1 MNSLPMYPAI
11 LTDIVG
17 SAIIIVLSCIALRYA
32 YLLTR
37 RNPENFLWGFLF
49 YISMTLF
56 AFAMSRAVGHIL
68 KQVLLLQGNR
78 ELWKTVS
85 PYSGGVNT
93 LLMCSLAAVIIFYH
107 KGVEGF
113 QAISKKARSLKRA
126 YKRLAVVADET
137 RDMNL
142 RLEEMVEERTQE
154 LAQSEQK
161 FRHFFSNSMDMVYFS
176 DKDRH
181 LVDINEAGLAM
192 LGYSVEDAPLL
203 TLDDIFHSDDKL
215 NEYVESIFNKGFI
228 QDFEV
233 EFEKKDG
240 SIVYVLLS
248 ASANRDEDGEF
259 VGCEGLVKD
268 MTRIKTMTTQLIS
281 SEKMASV
288 GQMAAGVA
296 HEINTPLG
304 IVLGYS
310 QLMMDD
316 FEEDDDTYQSLLV
329 IERQSKACRK
339 IVADLLK
346 FSRQSESVKEAISV
360 NELLT
365 DVAAVTEHNLNL
377 DHIDIHMDLEDKL
390 PALTGDAEKLRQVV
404 VNLVNNAHHAME
416 EQGQG
421 ELFFSSHYDSTTQEI
436 VTEIRDTGHGIPDHV
451 KDKIFDP
458 FFTTKSV
465 GKGTGLGMSV
475 SYGIVKD
482 HGGRIEMDTKVAGAP
497 GIGEN
502 HGTTFRIFL
511 PVPKEELES
520 IT

>member
-1 MNSLPMYPAI
+1 MNSLPLYPAI
-11 LTDIVG
+11 LTDILG
-17 SAIIIVLSCIALRYA
+17 ATIIIVLSFIALRYA

-37 RNPENFLWGFLF
+37 RNPDNFLWGFLF
-49 YISMTLF
+49 YHCMTLV
-56 AFAMSRAVGHIL
+56 AFSLSRAVGHIV

-78 ELWKTVS
+78 ELWEILS

-113 QAISKKARSLKRA
+113 LAISRKAKSLKQA
-126 YKRLAVVADET
+126 YKRLALVADET
-137 RDMNL
+137 HDMNL

-154 LAQSEQK
+154 LAHSEKK

-176 DKDRH
+176 DTDKR
-181 LVDINEAGLAM
+181 LVDINEAGLVM
-192 LGYSVEDAPLL
+192 LGYPVDDAPTL
-203 TLDDIFHSDDKL
+203 TLGGIFHNDDDL
-215 NEYVESIFNKGFI
+215 NEYIEAIFDKGFI

-233 EFEKKDG
+233 ELEKKDG

-248 ASANRDEDGEF
+248 ASANRDESGEF
-259 VGCEGLVKD
+259 VGCEGIAKD
-268 MTRIKTMTTQLIS
+268 MTRIKTMTTQLVS

-304 IVLGYS
+304 IILGYS

-316 FEEDDDTYQSLLV
+316 FEEDGDTYQSLLV

-346 FSRQSESVKEAISV
+346 FSRQSESVKEVISV

-365 DVAAVTEHNLNL
+365 DVVAVTEHSLNL
-377 DHIDIHMDLEDKL
+377 DHIDIHLDLEDNL
-390 PALTGDAEKLRQVV
+390 PTLVGDVEKLRQVV
-404 VNLVNNAHHAME
+404 VNFVNNAHHAME
-416 EQGQG
+416 KQGQG
-421 ELFFSSHYDSTTQEI
+421 ELFLSSHYNRTTQEI
-436 VTEIRDTGHGIPDHV
+436 VTEIRDTGHGIGDNA

-475 SYGIVKD
+475 SYGIIKD
-482 HGGRIEMDTKVAGAP
+482 HGGRIEMGTKVTGAAGV
-497 GIGEN
+497 GGD

-511 PVPKEELES
+511 PVPKEESE
-520 IT
+520 